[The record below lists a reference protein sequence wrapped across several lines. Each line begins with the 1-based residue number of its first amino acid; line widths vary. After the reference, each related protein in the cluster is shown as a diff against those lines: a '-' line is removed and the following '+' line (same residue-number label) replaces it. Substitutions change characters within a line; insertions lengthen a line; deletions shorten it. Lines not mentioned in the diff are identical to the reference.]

1 MSEAAIFLAQTRYVV
16 NRNIQIV
23 VTQQGTATGH
33 FSTCSYLTGY
43 SVRLLLRKRVLHH
56 CTHLGAKTC
65 GRIQFDRCCLVTRLH
80 KVKKFAPNF
89 DVYVQRLDWPTGL
102 QHPHRGRDC
111 RRRARLPKVVICERK
126 NNGSE
131 LDAPGKL
138 RRWEG
143 YHSPQGPRRAA
154 TGGFVVDEHGICT

>member
-1 MSEAAIFLAQTRYVV
+1 MSNSPSRSRGAFSAPGVLGSSLEHALNERGCNLPSTDTVRS
-16 NRNIQIV
+16 QIV

-131 LDAPGKL
+131 LDA
-138 RRWEG
+138 
-143 YHSPQGPRRAA
+143 
-154 TGGFVVDEHGICT
+154 

>member
-1 MSEAAIFLAQTRYVV
+1 ME
-16 NRNIQIV
+16 
-23 VTQQGTATGH
+23 
-33 FSTCSYLTGY
+33 
-43 SVRLLLRKRVLHH
+43 
-56 CTHLGAKTC
+56 
-65 GRIQFDRCCLVTRLH
+65 

-89 DVYVQRLDWPTGL
+89 DCYVERLDWPTAP

-111 RRRARLPKVVICERK
+111 RRRAGLPKVVICERK

-143 YHSPQGPRRAA
+143 YHSPQRPRRAA
-154 TGGFVVDEHGICT
+154 TGRLLVDEHGICTWAHDDLLTVMLQTIVFSQIDSALGVRHFTRTDFFRSNLGSLGNDFPGSRSQPWPKWANIEWQT